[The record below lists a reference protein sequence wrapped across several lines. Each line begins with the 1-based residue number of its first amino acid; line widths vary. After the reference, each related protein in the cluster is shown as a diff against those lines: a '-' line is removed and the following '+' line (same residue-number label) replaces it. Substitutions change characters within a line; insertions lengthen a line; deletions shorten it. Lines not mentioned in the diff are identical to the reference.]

1 MAGNPVKKLGQFFV
15 DSRQELKKVNWPTFD
30 ELRDSTIVVV
40 VSILL
45 LGLFIGAVD
54 FVLSKVVEVVIR

>member
-1 MAGNPVKKLGQFFV
+1 MAGNPVKKLGQFFF